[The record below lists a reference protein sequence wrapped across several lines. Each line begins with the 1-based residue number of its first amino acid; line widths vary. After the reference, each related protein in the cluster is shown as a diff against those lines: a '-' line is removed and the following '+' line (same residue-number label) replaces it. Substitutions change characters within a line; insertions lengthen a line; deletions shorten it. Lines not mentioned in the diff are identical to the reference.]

1 MQKNNDPKTE
11 AKGNIAEILRERE
24 RLDKL
29 ITEQFRKKRAIVFSD
44 VCGFTQYMDKMGDL
58 RGAAWIQ
65 KHHDIVLPLIEAG
78 GGEVL
83 DIMGDGVMA
92 SFPDALSATKA
103 SIAIQ
108 KGLDEYNSKTDES
121 DVIHVKIGINAGEI
135 FVEKGHVAGDV
146 VNVASRIQAQAG
158 ADQILVSK
166 SVYEEICGS
175 DEILCRFHANVKVK
189 GKPGPLELYRLIWKE
204 GDVVLSAEP
213 RVRAVGEEISEKIS
227 RPQTVLQIEV
237 ERDDNQLKISAC
249 EQIGG
254 ETLTVRQYED
264 VPVSMDK
271 ITNRCRG
278 IIETLNKAN
287 RKGRVTL
294 DILVKLREI
303 GQVLSDDFFTQNV
316 KDKIR
321 ETNANHL
328 VFNLDDQLVQVPW
341 ELLHDGRQFLCQ
353 KFSMGRLVR
362 TKQSV
367 IGSGKSR
374 ALARPLK
381 MLILADPKGDLKE
394 AYSEGIQIRDYIDHE
409 KDLINTFLQ
418 THNVTADYIRERIRN
433 FDLIH
438 FAGHHDY
445 DQQNPGQSG
454 WRLTNGGFT
463 AQDILRMAGTASMPA
478 LIFSNGCQTA
488 RTEEWVISNNIQNEI
503 YGLAN
508 AFILAGVKHYVGTFW
523 EVLDEPSRR
532 FALEF
537 YQYLLKGLSTGEA
550 VREARLAVIKEYGE
564 ETIVWASYLLYGDP
578 VFNYMDQ
585 LRTIEAPESLEP
597 SYVPLPE
604 TEVRAQEEVID
615 FAAKPQRKKT
625 PVWLGLGAAIT
636 VILAVWFFGYPG
648 LLRENMAEYEKAVL
662 TYYNAGNFEQALKS
676 AEILVEK
683 DPDVRLSYL
692 IQGEVNLRRGDLE
705 SAQAAYEKA
714 LQASKG
720 SDLQKAKTYLGLGR
734 IASLKKQTDKALNYY
749 QQSTKAAPGNE
760 FGYLSQALLQDEL
773 GNPEEALHILD
784 RARKIAPQDRILA
797 AITNETRQKV
807 SLRKDQ
813 EKQDRVDELVKELLE
828 KMEQQPRA
836 LPSDGLLEKME
847 QQPRALPSDGWSS
860 RPLTLW
866 IMDFGTQ
873 GYSLQEGEDR
883 LVVAGIA
890 DNVLQHSRAQLVERA
905 LLDKMLAELQLGVS
919 RLADRN
925 TALSLGKI
933 LAARL
938 ILSGRIIYSGPQTQI
953 SMRLIETE
961 TGRITAAFTETV
973 GSAVP
978 ISVLARKLSDNLVD
992 RLRKLYPLRGKVLNQ
1007 SGQEVSINVGQNA
1020 GVHVGQHFNAAN
1032 EDVTLEIVSVQ
1043 PEKSLAKILKGDGAM
1058 EEGQRVEVQG
1068 SGND

>member
-1 MQKNNDPKTE
+1 
-11 AKGNIAEILRERE
+11 
-24 RLDKL
+24 
-29 ITEQFRKKRAIVFSD
+29 
-44 VCGFTQYMDKMGDL
+44 
-58 RGAAWIQ
+58 
-65 KHHDIVLPLIEAG
+65 
-78 GGEVL
+78 
-83 DIMGDGVMA
+83 
-92 SFPDALSATKA
+92 
-103 SIAIQ
+103 
-108 KGLDEYNSKTDES
+108 
-121 DVIHVKIGINAGEI
+121 
-135 FVEKGHVAGDV
+135 
-146 VNVASRIQAQAG
+146 
-158 ADQILVSK
+158 
-166 SVYEEICGS
+166 
-175 DEILCRFHANVKVK
+175 
-189 GKPGPLELYRLIWKE
+189 
-204 GDVVLSAEP
+204 
-213 RVRAVGEEISEKIS
+213 
-227 RPQTVLQIEV
+227 
-237 ERDDNQLKISAC
+237 
-249 EQIGG
+249 
-254 ETLTVRQYED
+254 
-264 VPVSMDK
+264 
-271 ITNRCRG
+271 
-278 IIETLNKAN
+278 
-287 RKGRVTL
+287 
-294 DILVKLREI
+294 
-303 GQVLSDDFFTQNV
+303 
-316 KDKIR
+316 
-321 ETNANHL
+321 
-328 VFNLDDQLVQVPW
+328 
-341 ELLHDGRQFLCQ
+341 
-353 KFSMGRLVR
+353 
-362 TKQSV
+362 
-367 IGSGKSR
+367 
-374 ALARPLK
+374 
-381 MLILADPKGDLKE
+381 
-394 AYSEGIQIRDYIDHE
+394 
-409 KDLINTFLQ
+409 
-418 THNVTADYIRERIRN
+418 
-433 FDLIH
+433 
-438 FAGHHDY
+438 
-445 DQQNPGQSG
+445 
-454 WRLTNGGFT
+454 
-463 AQDILRMAGTASMPA
+463 
-478 LIFSNGCQTA
+478 
-488 RTEEWVISNNIQNEI
+488 
-503 YGLAN
+503 
-508 AFILAGVKHYVGTFW
+508 
-523 EVLDEPSRR
+523 
-532 FALEF
+532 
-537 YQYLLKGLSTGEA
+537 
-550 VREARLAVIKEYGE
+550 
-564 ETIVWASYLLYGDP
+564 
-578 VFNYMDQ
+578 MDQ

-692 IQGEVNLRRGDLE
+692 IQGVVYLRRGDLE
-705 SAQAAYEKA
+705 SAKAAYEKA

-784 RARKIAPQDRILA
+784 KAREIAPQDRILA

-836 LPSDGLLEKME
+836 LPSDG
-847 QQPRALPSDGWSS
+847 WSS

-866 IMDFGTQ
+866 IMDFSTQ
-873 GYSLQEGEDR
+873 GYSLQEGEER

-890 DNVLQHSRAQLVERA
+890 DNVLQNSRAQLIERV
-905 LLDKMLAELQLGVS
+905 LLDKMLEELQLGTS

-1058 EEGQRVEVQG
+1058 EEGQRVEVRG

>member
-1 MQKNNDPKTE
+1 MQKNNNPETE

-29 ITEQFRKKRAIVFSD
+29 ITKKFRKKRAIVFSD

-65 KHHDIVLPLIEAG
+65 KHHDIVLPLIKAG

-92 SFPDALSATKA
+92 SFPDALTATHA

-108 KGLDEYNSKTDES
+108 KGLEKYNASADPS
-121 DVIHVKIGINAGEI
+121 DMIKVKIGINVGDI

-158 ADQILVSK
+158 ADQILVSR
-166 SVYEEICGS
+166 SVYDDICGN
-175 DEILCRFHANVKVK
+175 DEILCRFHDNVKVK
-189 GKPGPLELYRLIWKE
+189 GKPGPLELYRIIWKE
-204 GDVVLSAEP
+204 EDVVLSAEP
-213 RVRAVGEEISEKIS
+213 RVRAVEHELNGKIS
-227 RPQTVLQIEV
+227 RPQTVLQIDV
-237 ERDDNQLKISAC
+237 ERDDNQLRIGAS
-249 EQIGG
+249 EQLGG
-254 ETLTVRQYED
+254 EALTVRQYED

-271 ITNRCRG
+271 IKDKCRG

-303 GQVLSDDFFTQNV
+303 GQVLSDDFFTRNI

-321 ETNANHL
+321 TTSAAHMVINM
-328 VFNLDDQLVQVPW
+328 DDQLVQVPW
-341 ELLHDGRQFLCQ
+341 ELMHDGRQFLCQ

-381 MLILADPKGDLKE
+381 MLVLADPKGDLKE
-394 AYSEGIQIRDYIDHE
+394 AYSEGIQIRDYIDRE
-409 KDLINTFLQ
+409 KEFINTFLQ
-418 THNVTADYIRERIRN
+418 TSNVTTDYIRERIRN

-454 WRLTNGGFT
+454 WRLTDGVFT
-463 AQDILRMAGTASMPA
+463 ARDILKMVGTASMPA
-478 LIFSNGCQTA
+478 LVFSNGCQTA
-488 RTEEWVISNNIQNEI
+488 RTEEWVISNNVQNEI

-508 AFILAGVKHYVGTFW
+508 AFILAGVKHYIGTFW

-537 YQYLLKGLSTGEA
+537 YQHLLKGLTTGEA
-550 VREARLAVIKEYGE
+550 VREARLAVIREYGE

-578 VFNYMDQ
+578 LFNYMAQ
-585 LRTIEAPESLEP
+585 LKTAQAPETRQTSH
-597 SYVPLPE
+597 VPLPE
-604 TEVRAQEEVID
+604 TEVRSQEEVID
-615 FAAKPQRKKT
+615 FAGKSEKKKSRA
-625 PVWLGLGAAIT
+625 WLGIGAA
-636 VILAVWFFGYPG
+636 VIVLFVVLFFSYPR
-648 LLRENMAEYEKAVL
+648 LFKEDTTEYENAVL
-662 TYYNAGNFEQALKS
+662 SHYRAGDFEQALKS
-676 AEILVEK
+676 ADILMEK
-683 DPDVRLSYL
+683 DPDVSLSYL
-692 IQGEVNLRRGDLE
+692 IRGEIYLRQGNLE
-705 SAQAAYEKA
+705 SARAAFKKA

-720 SDLQKAKTYLGLGR
+720 TEQLKSKSYLGLGR
-734 IASLKKQTDKALNYY
+734 IASLQKQTDEALNYY
-749 QQSTKAAPGNE
+749 RQSTEAAPGNE
-760 FGYLSQALLQDEL
+760 SGYMSQALLYDEM
-773 GNPEEALHILD
+773 GNPEEALRILEKG
-784 RARKIAPQDRILA
+784 RKIAPQNRMLT

-807 SLRKDQ
+807 LLGKDR
-813 EKQDRVDELVKELLE
+813 EKQARIDALV
-828 KMEQQPRA
+828 QN
-836 LPSDGLLEKME
+836 LLEKME
-847 QQPRALPSDGWSS
+847 QQPRALPSDGWTS

-866 IMDFGTQ
+866 IMDFNTR

-883 LVVAGIA
+883 LVVTGIS
-890 DNVLQHSRAQLVERA
+890 DNVLQRSRVQLVERS
-905 LLDKMLAELQLGVS
+905 LLDKVMEELQLGAS

-938 ILSGRIIYSGPQTQI
+938 ILSGQIIYAGPQTQI
-953 SMRLIETE
+953 SVRLIETE
-961 TGRITAAFTETV
+961 TGRVAAAFTETV

-978 ISVLARKLSDNLVD
+978 VSILAQKLSDNLIE
-992 RLRKLYPLRGKVLNQ
+992 RLQKLYPLRGKILDQNNA
-1007 SGQEVSINVGQNA
+1007 EVSINVGLNA
-1020 GVHVGQHFNAAN
+1020 GVRVGQHFKAA
-1032 EDVTLEIVSVQ
+1032 DDDITMKVISVQ
-1043 PEKSLAKILKGDGAM
+1043 PDRSLAQINQAGAAL
-1058 EEGQRVEVQG
+1058 ETGQRVQAVG
-1068 SGND
+1068 SESN

>member
-1 MQKNNDPKTE
+1 MQNDYDPKTE

-29 ITEQFRKKRAIVFSD
+29 ITKKFRKKRAIVFSD
-44 VCGFTQYMDKMGDL
+44 VCGFTRYMDKMGDL

-65 KHHDIVLPLIEAG
+65 KHHDIVLPLIEEG

-92 SFPDALSATKA
+92 SFPDSLTATHA

-108 KGLDEYNSKTDES
+108 KGLDEYNASADES
-121 DVIHVKIGINAGEI
+121 DIIKVKIGINAGDI

-146 VNVASRIQAQAG
+146 VNVASRIQAQAD

-166 SVYEEICGS
+166 SVYDDISGS
-175 DEILCRFHANVKVK
+175 DEILCRFHDNVKVK
-189 GKPGPLELYRLIWKE
+189 GKPGPLELYRIIWKE
-204 GDVVLSAEP
+204 EDVVLSAEP
-213 RVRAVGEEISEKIS
+213 RVRAVEHELNGKIS

-237 ERDDNQLKISAC
+237 ERDDNQLKISAS

-271 ITNRCRG
+271 VKDRCRG
-278 IIETLNKAN
+278 IIETLNNTN

-294 DILVKLREI
+294 DILVKLRET

-321 ETNANHL
+321 ATNAAHMVINM
-328 VFNLDDQLVQVPW
+328 DDQLVQVPW

-381 MLILADPKGDLKE
+381 MLVLADPKGDLKE
-394 AYSEGIQIRDYIDHE
+394 AYSEGIQIRDFIDHE
-409 KDLINTFLQ
+409 KELINTFLQ

-454 WRLTNGGFT
+454 WRLTNGVFT
-463 AQDILRMAGTASMPA
+463 AQDILRMVGTASMPA
-478 LIFSNGCQTA
+478 LVFSNGCQTA
-488 RTEEWVISNNIQNEI
+488 RTEEWVISNNIQNQI

-508 AFILAGVKHYVGTFW
+508 AFILAGVKHYIGTFW

-537 YQYLLKGLSTGEA
+537 YQHLLKGLTTGEA
-550 VREARLAVIKEYGE
+550 VREARLAVIREYGE

-578 VFNYMDQ
+578 LFNYMEQ
-585 LRTIEAPESLEP
+585 LRASQAPEPQEP
-597 SYVPLPE
+597 SFVPLPE
-604 TEVRAQEEVID
+604 TEVRSQEEVID
-615 FAAKPQRKKT
+615 FADKSEKKKS
-625 PVWLGLGAAIT
+625 PVWLGIGAAAL
-636 VILAVWFFGYPG
+636 VLLVVLFFSYPR
-648 LLRENMAEYEKAVL
+648 LFKEDTTEYENAVL
-662 TYYNAGNFEQALKS
+662 THYRAGDFEQALKS
-676 AEILVEK
+676 ADILVEK
-683 DPDVRLSYL
+683 DPDLSLSYL
-692 IQGEVNLRRGDLE
+692 IQGEIYLRQGNLE
-705 SAQAAYEKA
+705 SARAAYEKA
-714 LQASKG
+714 LRASKG
-720 SDLQKAKTYLGLGR
+720 SELQKSKSYLGLGR
-734 IASLKKQTDKALNYY
+734 IASLQKQTDKALNYY
-749 QQSTKAAPGNE
+749 RQSTEAAPGNE
-760 FGYLSQALLQDEL
+760 SGYLSQALLQDEM
-773 GNPEEALHILD
+773 GNPEEALRILD
-784 RARKIAPQDRILA
+784 KARQIAPRDRMLTV
-797 AITNETRQKV
+797 ITNETRQKV
-807 SLRKDQ
+807 LLSKDR
-813 EKQDRVDELVKELLE
+813 EKQERIDELVQK
-828 KMEQQPRA
+828 
-836 LPSDGLLEKME
+836 LLEKME
-847 QQPRALPSDGWSS
+847 QQPRALPSDGWTS

-866 IMDFGTQ
+866 IMDFNTR
-873 GYSLQEGEDR
+873 GYSLQEGEER
-883 LVVAGIA
+883 LVVTGIS
-890 DNVLQHSRAQLVERA
+890 DNILQRSRVQLVERA
-905 LLDKMLAELQLGVS
+905 LLDKVMEELQLGAS

-938 ILSGRIIYSGPQTQI
+938 ILSGQIIYAGPQTQI

-961 TGRITAAFTETV
+961 TGRISAAFTKTV

-978 ISVLARKLSDNLVD
+978 VSILAEKLSDNLVD
-992 RLRKLYPLRGKVLNQ
+992 RLQKLYPLRGKNLNQ
-1007 SGQEVSINVGQNA
+1007 SDREVSINVGQNA
-1020 GVHVGQHFNAAN
+1020 GVRVGQHFKAAN
-1032 EDVTLEIVSVQ
+1032 ENITMEVISVR
-1043 PEKSLAKILKGDGAM
+1043 PDKSFAQITKDGAAVQ
-1058 EEGQRVEVQG
+1058 EGQRVEALA
-1068 SGND
+1068 SESN